1 MLFIY
6 ILISFAATLL
16 GSVTGLGG
24 GIIIKPALDMIG
36 DLPGKTIGILSA
48 ITVFSMSLFSI
59 LRFIRMGVRIP
70 QRIVVRVAV
79 GSLIGGMIG
88 QNILESLTENMLAR
102 NVKMIQNSILAVLLI
117 GVFLYMKYQ
126 PLGHRI
132 RRTELVSLAT
142 GLALGMLS
150 SFLGVGGGPFN
161 IVAFLYLFKFDI
173 KLAGISSL
181 VSILFSQ
188 SAKLLTITFTGGF
201 GDYDLSVLPYMVTAA
216 ILGAQFG
223 VMLNKH
229 LSGKGVERLF
239 VGVQWLI
246 FGIALINV
254 IFP

>member
-1 MLFIY
+1 LLFVY

-16 GSVTGLGG
+16 GSITGLGG
-24 GIIIKPALDMIG
+24 GIIIKPALDVVG
-36 DLPGKTIGILSA
+36 DLPLKTIGILSA
-48 ITVFSMSLFSI
+48 ITVFTMSLYSI

-70 QRIVVRVAV
+70 QKIVVLVAT
-79 GSLIGGMIG
+79 GSLFGGMIG
-88 QNILESLTENMLAR
+88 QRIFESATVNIPMKQ
-102 NVKMIQNSILAVLLI
+102 VKVIQNSLLAVLLI
-117 GVFLYMKYQ
+117 GVFWYMKYQ

-132 RRTELVSLAT
+132 RRKELVSLIT
-142 GLALGMLS
+142 GLVLGMLS

-173 KLAGISSL
+173 KIAGISSL

-201 GDYDLSVLPYMVTAA
+201 QGYDLSALPYMVVAA
-216 ILGAQFG
+216 ILGAQLG

-239 VGVQWLI
+239 VGTQWLI
-246 FGIALINV
+246 FIIAVVNV